1 MLSTARSMTK
11 FNKNELFRQL
21 RRRHFGSEQKQ
32 LVSFGTNWEQVSAC
46 SRAVRIGNTVHV
58 SGTCAPGD
66 TPTEQVLMISQRPI
80 IIAFDIQIIDQSQLC
95 VLMVR
100 SMPLSRR

>member
-1 MLSTARSMTK
+1 MVNDHQNFPPKNNLNPETGLIMFSLARATK
-11 FNKNELFRQL
+11 RINQNDLFRLLNKRQ
-21 RRRHFGSEQKQ
+21 FGSEQKQ

-66 TPTEQVLMISQRPI
+66 TPTEQVSNDLLGMCGI
-80 IIAFDIQIIDQSQLC
+80 
-95 VLMVR
+95 
-100 SMPLSRR
+100 